1 MAEFTDLVSVMN
13 EVHKDKGGTYGEN
26 TAVEIIQ
33 LAGQVYR
40 DNKQTVLDAD
50 RQQLYQIVDEIY
62 VP

>member
-26 TAVEIIQ
+26 TAVEIIE

-40 DNKQTVLDAD
+40 DDKQMVLDAS
-50 RQQLYQIVDEIY
+50 RQELYRIVDRIY
-62 VP
+62 QP

>member
-13 EVHKDKGGTYGEN
+13 EVHKDKGGTYDGD
-26 TAVEIIQ
+26 TAVEIIE

-40 DNKQTVLDAD
+40 DDKQTVLEAD

-62 VP
+62 RP